1 MKASI
6 VIAALCVTNAV
17 LSFIIDFS
25 AWKEYCAFV
34 CAAFGWGFAAS
45 REYLLEKG
53 ENK

>member
-25 AWKEYCAFV
+25 AWQEFGAWV
-34 CAAFGWGFAAS
+34 IAAFGWGFAAS

-53 ENK
+53 EKK